1 MFLYLMPKSQT
12 NSINLPSGKEIN
24 QRNQSH
30 HFHTDQYNHVIIH
43 TDNLRRHVVCYQ
55 AKGFYQQTKDND
67 IGITEIQFLK
77 YNLCSV

>member
-1 MFLYLMPKSQT
+1 MPKPQT
-12 NSINLPSGKEIN
+12 NSVNLHSGKEIN
-24 QRNQSH
+24 QRNQSY
-30 HFHTDQYNHVIIH
+30 HFHTDQDNHVTIH
-43 TDNLRRHVVCYQ
+43 TDNLRRHAVFYQ